1 MFKGMSMES
10 ILSIGI
16 ALLSA
21 PFFPGI
27 ILKVKAFLAGKKG
40 PPLLI
45 KYYTLIK
52 LFRKGSVYSTTT
64 SFVFLLGPLVSC
76 AGGVMILL
84 FFPLAA
90 IAPVFSFHGDVLV
103 LFYVLAT
110 GRFFTIAAALDT
122 GSPFQG
128 MGAAREALFSILAEA
143 SIFAILILFYRM
155 NGSLSFSD
163 YFIGTTPI
171 SLTGPAG
178 ALLLLV
184 IVALFMVL
192 LTENSRVP
200 VDDPATHLELT
211 MIHEVMILDHS
222 GPDLALI
229 EIGSFYKLFFYS
241 AFLTLIICP
250 LNPSGGLV
258 NLPIFYGVMAV
269 IYMAIGVTE
278 SMMARLKMNLVPKF
292 VLTSNIL
299 VVFAVILT
307 MGFIK

>member
-10 ILSIGI
+10 FLSIGI

-64 SFVFLLGPLVSC
+64 SFVFILGPLVSC
-76 AGGVMILL
+76 AGGIMILL

-128 MGAAREALFSILAEA
+128 MGAAREAFFGTLAEA

-155 NGSLSFSD
+155 NGALSFSE
-163 YFIGTTPI
+163 YFTGTTPI

-250 LNPSGGLV
+250 LNPSAGLM

-269 IYMAIGVTE
+269 IYMTIGVTE

>member
-1 MFKGMSMES
+1 MES
-10 ILSIGI
+10 LVSIGI

-64 SFVFLLGPLVSC
+64 SFVFILGPLVSC

-90 IAPVFSFHGDVLV
+90 ITPVFSFNGDVLV

-128 MGAAREALFSILAEA
+128 MGAAREAFFGTLAEA

-155 NGSLSFSD
+155 NGALSFSD
-163 YFIGTTPI
+163 YFMGVTPI

-250 LNPSGGLV
+250 LNPSGGLM
-258 NLPIFYGVMAV
+258 NIPIFYGVMAL

>member
-10 ILSIGI
+10 FLSIGI

-45 KYYTLIK
+45 KYYTLMK

-64 SFVFLLGPLVSC
+64 SFVFILGPLVSC
-76 AGGVMILL
+76 VGGVMILL

-128 MGAAREALFSILAEA
+128 MGAAREAFFGTLAEA

-155 NGSLSFSD
+155 NGALSFSD

-250 LNPSGGLV
+250 LNPSAGLV
-258 NLPIFYGVMAV
+258 NLPIFYGVMAL

-278 SMMARLKMNLVPKF
+278 SMMARLRMNLVPKF

>member
-1 MFKGMSMES
+1 MES
-10 ILSIGI
+10 LLSIGI
-16 ALLSA
+16 ALVAA
-21 PFFPGI
+21 PLFPGI
-27 ILKVKAFLAGKKG
+27 ILKVKALFAGKKG

-45 KYYTLIK
+45 KYYTLMK
-52 LFRKGSVYSTTT
+52 LCKKGSVYSTTT
-64 SFVFLLGPLVSC
+64 SFVFKMGPVVSL
-76 AGGVMILL
+76 AGGIMILL
-84 FFPLAA
+84 FFPLGA
-90 IAPVFSFHGDVLV
+90 IAPVLSFHGDVLV

-128 MGAAREALFSILAEA
+128 MGAAREAFFGTLAEA

-155 NGSLSFSD
+155 THSLSFGE
-163 YFIGTTPI
+163 YFTGANPI

-184 IVALFMVL
+184 IVALFIVL

-211 MIHEVMILDHS
+211 MIHEVMVLDHS

-229 EIGSFYKLFFYS
+229 ELGSFYKLFFYA
-241 AFLTLIICP
+241 AFLAMIVCP
-250 LNPSGGLV
+250 LSPSGGLL
-258 NLPIFYGVMAV
+258 NLPVFYTIVVLVYMTIGLVESVMA
-269 IYMAIGVTE
+269 
-278 SMMARLKMNLVPKF
+278 RFKMNLVPKF
-292 VLTSNIL
+292 VLTSSIL
-299 VVFAVILT
+299 VVFAAILT